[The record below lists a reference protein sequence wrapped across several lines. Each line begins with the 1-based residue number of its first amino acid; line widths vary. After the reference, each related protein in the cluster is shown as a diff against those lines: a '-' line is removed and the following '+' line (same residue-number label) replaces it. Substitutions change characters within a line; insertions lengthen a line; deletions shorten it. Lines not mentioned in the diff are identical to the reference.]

1 MLSKRLE
8 KAINDQIGAEL
19 YSSYLYMAMG
29 AYAESLNLGGFANW
43 MMKQSQEELGHA
55 MKFWGFVHDRG
66 GRVELQALDKPP
78 ADFGGPLTMF
88 QETLKHEQLVTSLI
102 NDLYALAI
110 EEKDY
115 ASEIFLQWFVTE
127 QVEEEESAEDVIDVL
142 ESVGEKGHALF
153 MADRHLAA
161 R

>member
-1 MLSKRLE
+1 MLSEKLE
-8 KAINDQIGAEL
+8 KAINDQIRAEL

-43 MMKQSQEELGHA
+43 MMKQSQEELEHA
-55 MKFWGFVHDRG
+55 MKFWGYVHDRG
-66 GRVELQALDKPP
+66 GRVELQAIDKPP
-78 ADFGGPLTMF
+78 VDFGGPLGMF

-102 NDLYALAI
+102 NDLYALAV

-127 QVEEEESAEDVIDVL
+127 QVEEEKSAQDVIDVL
-142 ESVGEKGHALF
+142 ESVGDKGHALF
-153 MADRHLAA
+153 MLDRHLAS